1 VPIAVVDHSSR
12 RGWLVAT
19 ASGSLTLA
27 EILSFIQT
35 TRAAPTRRM
44 APLFF
49 DARGATTSMTE
60 NDVEQVISVVREAVS
75 RDGPRGHVA
84 IVADDDRVYTLMLLY
99 ETRCVDLGI
108 RLIRVFRQVPDAER
122 WLEAVTAARHFQ

>member
-1 VPIAVVDHSSR
+1 
-12 RGWLVAT
+12 
-19 ASGSLTLA
+19 
-27 EILSFIQT
+27 
-35 TRAAPTRRM
+35 
-44 APLFF
+44 
-49 DARGATTSMTE
+49 MTE

-108 RLIRVFRQVPDAER
+108 RLIRVFRQVPDAES